1 MPEVPDRL
9 APTDGLTNSKM
20 RFSGLDLWESGE
32 QIIRFEIDDESRHR
46 VGTFSIEVGSRPTG
60 NADMVIADG
69 HAKMRDVL
77 RQWLHE
83 VDKLEQFYRSQA
95 TRRAGPS

>member
-1 MPEVPDRL
+1 MPEVPDHL
-9 APTDGLTNSKM
+9 VPTDGLTNAKV
-20 RFSGLDLWESGE
+20 RFAGLDLWESGE

-46 VGTFSIEVGSRPTG
+46 VGTFSIEVGSRRAG
-60 NADMVIADG
+60 NADTVIADG

-83 VDKLEQFYRSQA
+83 VDKMERFYRKQA
-95 TRRAGPS
+95 AR